1 MNEYFSDVKLTNEI
15 KIEFRQFHMFNIQE
29 YIYSFV
35 EQGFKNSSPLNVA
48 QVNLAQFARCRL
60 NMNHSEGRRTAY
72 AIRSSSMEP
81 MFGQR

>member
-1 MNEYFSDVKLTNEI
+1 
-15 KIEFRQFHMFNIQE
+15 MFNIQE

-48 QVNLAQFARCRL
+48 QVNLTQFARCRL
-60 NMNHSEGRRTAY
+60 YMNHSEGRRTAY